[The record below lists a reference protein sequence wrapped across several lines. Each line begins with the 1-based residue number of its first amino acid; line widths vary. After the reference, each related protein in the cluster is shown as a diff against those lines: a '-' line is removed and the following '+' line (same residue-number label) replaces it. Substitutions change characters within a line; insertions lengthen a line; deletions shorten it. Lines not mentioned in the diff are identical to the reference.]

1 MNPELLE
8 LDLPFGVIP
17 DLSDRVRSFEE
28 NDRWHAE
35 NRLLR
40 FLRGDFA
47 MSPGP
52 VEVPFTTDEWPL

>member
-8 LDLPFGVIP
+8 LDLPSGTLP

-28 NDRWHAE
+28 NDRWHTE
-35 NRLLR
+35 NRRLR
-40 FLRGDFA
+40 SLRGDLTT
-47 MSPGP
+47 SPGP